1 MVKHTQTICR
11 LLSTNCLSVFDHFV
25 EFALKGLKN
34 RILKWS
40 TVAIIKLLQ
49 WKLLT
54 NYFWWIPKYAEVPW
68 TIVFRL
74 RKKSCLRA
82 NNSPFITETKAKE
95 IMDRAIFRNKF
106 FKNIT
111 LENKLAYNKQRNFFL
126 SLVRNAKMDYCNN
139 RNPKTVIDNKFF
151 WNMIKP
157 FFSGKGVRS
166 QKITLM

>member
-1 MVKHTQTICR
+1 
-11 LLSTNCLSVFDHFV
+11 
-25 EFALKGLKN
+25 
-34 RILKWS
+34 
-40 TVAIIKLLQ
+40 
-49 WKLLT
+49 
-54 NYFWWIPKYAEVPW
+54 
-68 TIVFRL
+68 
-74 RKKSCLRA
+74 
-82 NNSPFITETKAKE
+82 
-95 IMDRAIFRNKF
+95 MDRAIFRNKF

-111 LENKLAYNKQRNFFL
+111 LENKLAYNKQRNFSL